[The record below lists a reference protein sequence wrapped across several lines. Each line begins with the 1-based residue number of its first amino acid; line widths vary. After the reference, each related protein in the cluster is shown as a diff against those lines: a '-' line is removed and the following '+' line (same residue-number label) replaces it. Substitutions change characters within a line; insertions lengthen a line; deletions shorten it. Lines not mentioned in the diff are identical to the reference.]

1 MKVDHKMS
9 KSIPQ
14 DIEDFLYTLGT
25 CDQIVPGS
33 FEEYARTAATLL
45 WEKYVM
51 FEGAS
56 IDGEPNTRHRCAAS
70 SKLRQN

>member
-1 MKVDHKMS
+1 MS
-9 KSIPQ
+9 KSLPQ
-14 DIEDFLYTLGT
+14 DVEAFLYALGT
-25 CDQIVPGS
+25 FEQAVPGA
-33 FEEYARTAATLL
+33 FEAYVKTAATLL

-56 IDGEPNTRHRCAAS
+56 MDSTPNNRHRCAAS